1 MIFPLFTLF
10 NSHTTKNK
18 NDDSLYYY
26 YDDDDYTPPY
36 TSDALSSHIHT
47 YTHRRGSNICQITA
61 LHICQICQSPA
72 TKKDIICKLTC
83 HTMMPPLTSFTYIHL
98 FILYYTIGNEYR
110 RVLLNII
117 NLYTKASRY
126 HDLLCQNKYSV
137 CANHASKTINSFH
150 NLADVACVCVWKVV
164 VRCQDENNCI
174 MTFVRTVKIIYMQS
188 GFLHLPLNKKVS
200 QFITIHTHKFFH
212 DIVEGI
218 QQETVPR
225 NKYCPSCES

>member
-10 NSHTTKNK
+10 NSHTTKK
-18 NDDSLYYY
+18 QKWWLTLLLLWWWWLHSSLHVRRIIF
-26 YDDDDYTPPY
+26 T
-36 TSDALSSHIHT
+36 HCIH
-47 YTHRRGSNICQITA
+47 THRRGSNICQITA

-98 FILYYTIGNEYR
+98 FILYYTIGIEYR

-188 GFLHLPLNKKVS
+188 GFFVFFCIFLLIKKCLNS
-200 QFITIHTHKFFH
+200 LQSTHTS
-212 DIVEGI
+212 ISMI
-218 QQETVPR
+218 
-225 NKYCPSCES
+225 